1 MDSGLQDAREFIL
14 ERLVPLLT
22 NEIIMKDS
30 NFKSILL
37 ELVQSQGKEAP
48 KYSVIDSTGPDHE
61 KEFLVAVFVT
71 GQEMGRGSG
80 KSKKQAEQAAAHQAL
95 ESVLREHSML
105 DDNGKE
111 T

>member
-1 MDSGLQDAREFIL
+1 
-14 ERLVPLLT
+14 
-22 NEIIMKDS
+22 
-30 NFKSILL
+30 
-37 ELVQSQGKEAP
+37 
-48 KYSVIDSTGPDHE
+48 
-61 KEFLVAVFVT
+61 
-71 GQEMGRGSG
+71 MGRGSG